1 MALRVMT
8 DGAGRVL
15 VSDGHIIYK
24 SGVFKEEKVV
34 DRTGS
39 GDAFGARIYCWTYSK
54 RRKNAKKVCLPA
66 DMDYVKLII

>member
-1 MALRVMT
+1 MT
-8 DGAGRVL
+8 DGAGGVL

-39 GDAFGARIYCWTYSK
+39 GDAFGAGFIAGLIQK
-54 RRKNAKKVCLPA
+54 KKNAKKVCLPA